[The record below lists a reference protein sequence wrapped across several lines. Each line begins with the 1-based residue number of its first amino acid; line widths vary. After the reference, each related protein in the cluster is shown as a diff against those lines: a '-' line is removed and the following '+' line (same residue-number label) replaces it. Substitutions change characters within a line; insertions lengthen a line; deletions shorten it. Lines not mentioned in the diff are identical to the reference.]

1 MWLQASLQVRFS
13 QALYFPLA
21 NKLAA
26 GTEQAMRVL
35 SLMSLFILAAAAAT
49 TASASAETN
58 TVTLTAEQVRRLD
71 IKVEPV
77 RPAKVEGLAVLPGT
91 VIPPLNSRIVATA
104 PFAGTVTQVHVLP
117 GQRVSKG
124 DPVATISSRELLDVQ
139 SQLSQAE
146 AELQMADAIA
156 RRKRLLVEKKFQN
169 PVVAEEAEAQ
179 VNKIKAVIEQH
190 KRTLTLH
197 AIVPGQNGEYSIP
210 AAQDGTVVEVNAMPG
225 DTIAA
230 MGAVVTVD
238 TSNKL
243 WVEVQVPAS
252 VVELIKP
259 GSAIQIVGGPKGHVV
274 SVGTSLQR
282 LTRSAL
288 LYAAIP
294 ASSGL
299 LVGQLVTV
307 QLQRPAVPGAV
318 SVPANAVARIAGQS
332 AVFVRNDSGFT
343 IKTVELRGQS
353 ADAATIVGDLPPDAR
368 VAASGLPQLEQM
380 LQGE

>member
-1 MWLQASLQVRFS
+1 
-13 QALYFPLA
+13 
-21 NKLAA
+21 
-26 GTEQAMRVL
+26 MRVL
-35 SLMSLFILAAAAAT
+35 SLTSLFILAAAAAT

-156 RRKRLLVEKKFQN
+156 RRKRLLVDKKFQN

-190 KRTLTLH
+190 KRTLSLN

-225 DTIAA
+225 DTVAA

-282 LTRSAL
+282 MTRSAL

-353 ADAATIVGDLPPDAR
+353 ADAATIVGDLPPDAQ

>member
-1 MWLQASLQVRFS
+1 MWLQASVQVRFS
-13 QALYFPLA
+13 QVLHIPLA
-21 NKLAA
+21 NKFAA
-26 GTEQAMRVL
+26 AEQAMRVL
-35 SLMSLFILAAAAAT
+35 SLTSLFILAAAAAS

-91 VIPPLNSRIVATA
+91 VVPPLNSRIVATA
-104 PFAGTVTQVHVLP
+104 PFAGTVTQVYVLP

-139 SQLSQAE
+139 RQLSQAE

-156 RRKRLLVEKKFQN
+156 RRKRLLADKNVQH

-190 KRTLTLH
+190 KRTLSLN

-282 LTRSAL
+282 MTRSAL

-294 ASSGL
+294 TSSGL

-307 QLQRPAVPGAV
+307 QLQRPAVPGAL
-318 SVPANAVARIAGQS
+318 SVPANAIARIAGQS

-353 ADAATIVGDLPPDAR
+353 ADAATIVGDLPPDAQ

>member
-1 MWLQASLQVRFS
+1 
-13 QALYFPLA
+13 
-21 NKLAA
+21 
-26 GTEQAMRVL
+26 MRVL
-35 SLMSLFILAAAAAT
+35 SLTSVFILAAAAAC
-49 TASASAETN
+49 AASAETN

-77 RPAKVEGLAVLPGT
+77 RPAEIEALAVLPGT
-91 VIPPLNSRIVATA
+91 VVPPLNSRIVATA
-104 PFAGTVTQVHVLP
+104 PFAGTVTQVQVLP

-124 DPVATISSRELLDVQ
+124 APLATISSRELLDVQ

-156 RRKRLLVEKKFQN
+156 RRKRLLVDKKFQN

-190 KRTLTLH
+190 KRTLSLN
-197 AIVPGQNGEYSIP
+197 AISLRQSGEYSIP

-238 TSNKL
+238 TSNEL
-243 WVEVQVPAS
+243 WVEVQIPAS
-252 VVELIKP
+252 LVTLIKP
-259 GSAIQIVGGPKGHVV
+259 GSAIQIVGGPNGRVV
-274 SVGTSLQR
+274 SVGTSLQGM
-282 LTRSAL
+282 TRSAI
-288 LYAAIP
+288 LYAALP

-299 LVGQLVTV
+299 LVGQLVSI

-318 SVPANAVARIAGQS
+318 SVPAKSVARIAGRS

-343 IKTVELRGQS
+343 IKTVELRGKS
-353 ADAATIVGDLPPDAR
+353 MEAATIVGDLPSDAQ

>member
-1 MWLQASLQVRFS
+1 
-13 QALYFPLA
+13 
-21 NKLAA
+21 
-26 GTEQAMRVL
+26 MRVL
-35 SLMSLFILAAAAAT
+35 PLTSVFILAAVAAS

-58 TVTLTAEQVRRLD
+58 TVTLTTEQVRRLD

-77 RPAKVEGLAVLPGT
+77 RPAKVEALAVLPGT

-156 RRKRLLVEKKFQN
+156 RRKRLLVDKNFQN

-190 KRTLTLH
+190 KRTLSLN
-197 AIVPGQNGEYSIP
+197 AILPGQNGEYLIP
-210 AAQDGTVVEVNAMPG
+210 AAQDGAVVEVNAMPG
-225 DTIAA
+225 DTVAA

-238 TSNKL
+238 TSNEL

-259 GSAIQIVGGPKGHVV
+259 GSAIQIVDGPKGHVV
-274 SVGTSLQR
+274 SVGTSLQGM
-282 LTRSAL
+282 TRSAL

-299 LVGQLVTV
+299 LAGQLVSI
-307 QLQRPAVPGAV
+307 QLQRDAVPGAL

-343 IKTVELRGQS
+343 IKAVELRGKS
-353 ADAATIVGDLPPDAR
+353 TDAATVVGDLPLDAQ

>member
-1 MWLQASLQVRFS
+1 
-13 QALYFPLA
+13 
-21 NKLAA
+21 
-26 GTEQAMRVL
+26 MRVL
-35 SLMSLFILAAAAAT
+35 ILTSVLILAAAAAS

-77 RPAKVEGLAVLPGT
+77 RPAAVEALAVLPGT
-91 VIPPLNSRIVATA
+91 VIPPLNSRVVATA
-104 PFAGTVTQVHVLP
+104 PFAGTVTQVQVLP

-124 DPVATISSRELLDVQ
+124 APLATISSRDLLDVQ

-146 AELQMADAIA
+146 AELQMADAVA
-156 RRKRLLVEKKFQN
+156 RRKRLLADKKFQN
-169 PVVAEEAEAQ
+169 PIVAEEAEAQ
-179 VNKIKAVIEQH
+179 VAKIKAVIEQY
-190 KRTLTLH
+190 KRTLSLNG
-197 AIVPGQNGEYSIP
+197 ISLRQSGEYSIP
-210 AAQDGTVVEVNAMPG
+210 ATQDGTVVEVNAMPG

-238 TSNKL
+238 TSNEL

-252 VVELIKP
+252 VVALVKP
-259 GSAIQIVGGPKGHVV
+259 GTAIQIIGGPSGRVV
-274 SVGTSLQR
+274 SVGTSLQGM
-282 LTRSAL
+282 TRSAL

-299 LVGQLVTV
+299 MAGQLVSI
-307 QLQRPAVPGAV
+307 QLERPTVPGAL

-332 AVFVRNDSGFT
+332 AVFVRNDTGFT
-343 IKTVELRGQS
+343 IKTVELRGKS
-353 ADAATIVGDLPPDAR
+353 TEVATIVGDLPPDAQ
-368 VAASGLPQLEQM
+368 VAASGLPELEQM

>member
-1 MWLQASLQVRFS
+1 MWLQASVQVRFS
-13 QALYFPLA
+13 QVPYLPLA

-156 RRKRLLVEKKFQN
+156 RRKRLLVDKNFQN

-190 KRTLTLH
+190 KRTLALN

-282 LTRSAL
+282 MTRSAL

>member
-1 MWLQASLQVRFS
+1 MR
-13 QALYFPLA
+13 ALCL
-21 NKLAA
+21 
-26 GTEQAMRVL
+26 R
-35 SLMSLFILAAAAAT
+35 SIFILAVAT
-49 TASASAETN
+49 AGTASASAETN

-71 IKVEPV
+71 IKVEQV
-77 RPAKVEGLAVLPGT
+77 RPAKVEALAVLPGT

-117 GQRVSKG
+117 GQRVRKG
-124 DPVATISSRELLDVQ
+124 EPVATISSRELLDVQ

-156 RRKRLLVEKKFQN
+156 RRKRLLVDKKFQN

-179 VNKIKAVIEQH
+179 VTKIKAVIEQLE
-190 KRTLTLH
+190 RTLSLN
-197 AIVPGQNGEYSIP
+197 AISLGQNGEYSIP

-238 TSNKL
+238 TSNEL

-259 GSAIQIVGGPKGHVV
+259 GSAIQIVGGPEGRVV
-274 SVGTSLQR
+274 SVGTTLQGM
-282 LTRSAL
+282 TRSAL
-288 LYAAIP
+288 LYAAVP

-299 LVGQLVTV
+299 LAGQLVSTE
-307 QLQRPAVPGAV
+307 LQRPTVPGAA
-318 SVPANAVARIAGQS
+318 SVPANAIARISGRS
-332 AVFVRNDSGFT
+332 AVFVRNDTGFT
-343 IKTVELRGQS
+343 IKTVELRGKS
-353 ADAATIVGDLPPDAR
+353 ADAATVVGDLPPDAK

>member
-1 MWLQASLQVRFS
+1 
-13 QALYFPLA
+13 
-21 NKLAA
+21 
-26 GTEQAMRVL
+26 
-35 SLMSLFILAAAAAT
+35 
-49 TASASAETN
+49 
-58 TVTLTAEQVRRLD
+58 
-71 IKVEPV
+71 
-77 RPAKVEGLAVLPGT
+77 
-91 VIPPLNSRIVATA
+91 
-104 PFAGTVTQVHVLP
+104 
-117 GQRVSKG
+117 
-124 DPVATISSRELLDVQ
+124 
-139 SQLSQAE
+139 
-146 AELQMADAIA
+146 
-156 RRKRLLVEKKFQN
+156 
-169 PVVAEEAEAQ
+169 
-179 VNKIKAVIEQH
+179 
-190 KRTLTLH
+190 
-197 AIVPGQNGEYSIP
+197 
-210 AAQDGTVVEVNAMPG
+210 
-225 DTIAA
+225 
-230 MGAVVTVD
+230 VTVD

-282 LTRSAL
+282 MTRSAL

-294 ASSGL
+294 SGL

-353 ADAATIVGDLPPDAR
+353 ADAATIVGDLPPDAQ